1 MKISELKPG
10 DGNVSVEGTI
20 VGLEPPRE
28 LNKMGRVLRV
38 TNATLKD
45 DSGSITIVLWN
56 DNINKV
62 QEGSFVNVENGY
74 VNSWQNQMQLTLGKF
89 GKLTVVEK

>member
-1 MKISELKPG
+1 MKISELTAG
-10 DGNVSVEGTI
+10 TGNVSVEGTI

-45 DSGSITIVLWN
+45 DSGQITLVLWN
-56 DNINKV
+56 EKIDQV

-74 VNSWQNQMQLTLGKF
+74 VNSWEGHSQLTLGKF
-89 GKLTVVEK
+89 GKLNVVEK